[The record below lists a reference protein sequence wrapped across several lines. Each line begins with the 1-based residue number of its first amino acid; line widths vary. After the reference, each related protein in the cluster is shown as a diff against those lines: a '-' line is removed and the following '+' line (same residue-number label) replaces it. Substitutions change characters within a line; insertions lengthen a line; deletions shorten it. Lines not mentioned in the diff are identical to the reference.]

1 MRRHRRLPVLAVL
14 FALAAC
20 APAPETGGSSGS
32 PLTRVPAADRR
43 AAPDLTGRTLDGK
56 PVRLSDYRGKV
67 VVLNMWASW
76 CGPCRAEAPE
86 LSRAQ
91 RDLAA
96 KGVQVLGVDTDAE
109 GAAGLAFQRDHDLAY
124 PSLHDPGSRRLALL
138 PRGYRPQALPYTL
151 LIDRNGKIAGLCL
164 STLTAAEVRDLTRP
178 LVREKAHRPLNRR
191 SGTARSAAP
200 ARPAGSAP

>member
-1 MRRHRRLPVLAVL
+1 MRRHRRLPVLALL

-20 APAPETGGSSGS
+20 SPGQDTGGAAGP
-32 PLTRVPAADRR
+32 PLSRVPAADRR
-43 AAPDLTGRTLDGK
+43 SAPDLAGTALDGK

-91 RDLAA
+91 RHLSA
-96 KGVQVLGVDTDAE
+96 KGVQVLGVDTDADRT
-109 GAAGLAFQRDHDLAY
+109 AGLAFQRDHDLTY
-124 PSLHDPGSRRLALL
+124 PSLHDPAGRRLALL

-151 LIDRNGKIAGLCL
+151 LIDRDGKIAVLCL
-164 STLTAAEVRDLTRP
+164 GPLTEPEVRDLTRP
-178 LVREKAHRPLNRR
+178 LLREKTH
-191 SGTARSAAP
+191 
-200 ARPAGSAP
+200 